1 MSSTQANGSN
11 PKSWI
16 ASALQRRWVRLSLL
30 IGVLIFEFGFIQFI
44 THYGWHDSVDAGTT
58 MGVIFVAV
66 LPLLVAA
73 LVLMRKR
80 INLKSAF
87 VAFTLFAVFMGISM
101 RPVYEA
107 RQARVPS
114 RALVFAGVDLV
125 EGFRDIDLDADVPV
139 YNEPDSE
146 KESLPDW
153 VVRLM
158 GEYAQLPAANEIYG
172 VNINSKMELGEFMK
186 VADRLPNLGAVSF
199 EANFGGMPKNNFDSR
214 ELERHAEF
222 LGSLN
227 ANSIHFSGYG
237 EGELDLNWLDANHN
251 FCRLGFYNCPDG
263 PELTRKLKN
272 KSLEMLSFS
281 MAPTGPTTTNWKEFC
296 ECSAVQKLK
305 LFFISGCQLTD
316 SDAAEFS
323 RLKNLKSLT
332 MHVWTVR
339 DFSFLNEMPSLRVV
353 DILSNV
359 IDEDGLR
366 NFVVPE
372 NLKVLTLYVS
382 EKSVSE
388 AAVERFRNSAPDGC
402 KVTIHRN

>member
-1 MSSTQANGSN
+1 MSSTQANGSK
-11 PKSWI
+11 PISWI

-44 THYGWHDSVDAGTT
+44 THYGWHDSVDVGTT
-58 MGVIFVAV
+58 MGVIFLAV

-80 INLKSAF
+80 FNLKSAF
-87 VAFTLFAVFMGISM
+87 VAFTLFALFMGFSM

-114 RALVFAGVDLV
+114 RALVFAGVEMV
-125 EGFRDIDLDADVPV
+125 EGFRGIDLEAEVPV
-139 YNEPDSE
+139 YGEPDSE
-146 KESLPDW
+146 KESLPGW

-172 VNINSKMELGEFMK
+172 VDINSEMELGEFMK

-199 EANFGGMPKNNFDSR
+199 ENNFDSR
-214 ELERHAEF
+214 ELERCAEF

-237 EGELDLNWLDANHN
+237 EGELDLNWFDVNHN
-251 FCRLGFYNCPDG
+251 FCRLGFLNCPSA

-272 KSLEMLSFS
+272 KSLEMLCYS
-281 MAPTGPTTTNWKEFC
+281 MAPGGPTTTNWTEFC
-296 ECSAVQKLK
+296 ECAVVQKLK

-332 MHVWTVR
+332 MHVSTVR
-339 DFSFLNEMPSLRVV
+339 DFSFLDEMPSLRVV

-382 EKSVSE
+382 GKSVSE
-388 AAVERFRNSAPDGC
+388 AAVERFKDSAPDGC